1 MSLTVEKLRN
11 DIAVL
16 AGRREQAHQDYHQV
30 IGAISILEQ
39 MIFRIEN
46 PEVEKAEEI
55 NDENLAVMDV
65 LPVEEQA
72 AA

>member
-1 MSLTVEKLRN
+1 MSLTVEKIRE

-16 AGRREQAHQDYHQV
+16 AGRRDQAHQDYHQV

-39 MIFRIEN
+39 MIWRLEN
-46 PEVEKAEEI
+46 PEMEQPI
-55 NDENLAVMDV
+55 DESAAVMDV